1 MSTVNQT
8 DFENYR
14 IALLNNYSAQATE
27 HVALI
32 ISLVVALAV
41 IIFQLKFATFFADNS
56 KRRRIVVYYIP
67 IALLL
72 SAIFYCIY
80 RMIYWASLSSMV
92 LTIAPPAQSI
102 NVSAIL
108 WLQGQTISSF
118 VNSQGLPGLLYSI
131 DEVHFGFALLT
142 LFLITFFYMLCFDYF
157 YDCRIKSRM
166 YYGVSYGVS
175 SVRGAY
181 YAKRSRGMLVF
192 IIVLGFLFMVFL
204 LFPHLVTPYLQRFV
218 MRFENA

>member
-1 MSTVNQT
+1 VSTVNQT

-27 HVALI
+27 HVTLI
-32 ISLVVALAV
+32 ISLVVALAA
-41 IIFQLKFATFFADNS
+41 IIFQLKFATFFTNNS
-56 KRRRIVVYYIP
+56 KWRRIVIYYIP

-80 RMIYWASLSSMV
+80 RIIYWASLSSIV

-118 VNSQGLPGLLYSI
+118 AKSQGLPGLLYSI
-131 DEVHFGFALLT
+131 DKVHFGFTLLT
-142 LFLITFFYMLCFDYF
+142 LFVVTFLYILCLDYF

-166 YYGVSYGVS
+166 YYGVSFGVS
-175 SVRGAY
+175 SIRGAY

-192 IIVLGFLFMVFL
+192 IMILGFLFMLFL
-204 LFPHLVTPYLQRFV
+204 LFPHLVIPYLQRL
-218 MRFENA
+218 